1 MTTWRRCC
9 QVVVHET
16 VVPMRGY
23 LTLVLS
29 CIVTCPCMVACAC
42 VCINAFICACVAH
55 PLLAGITDLA
65 AAAEDFR
72 NAQLSTASTSQISAS
87 LDEAEY
93 VRLLEIHLAV
103 RKLASQG
110 FSWKDFRGTS
120 PTAQLLQGS
129 THKEQTELS
138 SKILACEI
146 KLKVS

>member
-1 MTTWRRCC
+1 VRKVFSFALEKSWIFDAR
-9 QVVVHET
+9 
-16 VVPMRGY
+16 
-23 LTLVLS
+23 LVMHSDLPLYG
-29 CIVTCPCMVACAC
+29 CVCVR
-42 VCINAFICACVAH
+42 VCINAFICACAAH

-72 NAQLSTASTSQISAS
+72 SAQLSTASTSQISAS
-87 LDEAEY
+87 LDEVEY
-93 VRLLEIHLAV
+93 VRLLEIELAV

-129 THKEQTELS
+129 THKEQTQLP

-146 KLKVS
+146 KLKVT